1 VEIATLVRECGATA
15 IYITHD
21 QAETFA
27 LADDIGIL
35 SHGRLIQMGSPEEI
49 YLNPTTAFVARF
61 TGLAG
66 ELAVH
71 VHGPAA
77 GGNVQVRLGDC
88 LVEARA
94 PRPLRRGMPAQL
106 LVRPSAGALVAS
118 GDDRADRLGVVR
130 DVAFR
135 GRGYEHVVDLADGGR
150 LHSLFFE
157 SKWGRG
163 EQVGVK
169 LDAQQCLLREQ
180 EASVEPGDGGE
191 GALLAVMATSAK
203 VTASPDDVLLEGVG

>member
-1 VEIATLVRECGATA
+1 MTKRRR
-15 IYITHD
+15 
-21 QAETFA
+21 FA

-35 SHGRLIQMGSPEEI
+35 SHGRLIQMGFPEEI
-49 YLNPTTAFVARF
+49 YLNSATAFVARF

-71 VHGPAA
+71 VHGPAT
-77 GGNVQVRLGDC
+77 GRNLLVKLGDR

-94 PRPLRRGMPAQL
+94 PRPLHRGVSAQL

-118 GDDRADRLGVVR
+118 SDDRADLLGVVR

-150 LHSLFFE
+150 LHSLFSEF
-157 SKWGRG
+157 KWSRG
-163 EQVGVK
+163 ERVGVK
-169 LDAQQCLLREQ
+169 VDPEQCLLLEH
-180 EASVEPGDGGE
+180 EPSVEPGHGGDG
-191 GALLAVMATSAK
+191 APLAVVSTAAK
-203 VTASPDDVLLEGVG
+203 VTPSPDNVLLEGVG